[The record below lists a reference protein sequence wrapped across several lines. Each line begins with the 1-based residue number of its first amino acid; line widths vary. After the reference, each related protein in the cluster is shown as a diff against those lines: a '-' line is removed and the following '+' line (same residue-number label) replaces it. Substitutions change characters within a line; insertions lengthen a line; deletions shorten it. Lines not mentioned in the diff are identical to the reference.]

1 MGSIQTSLWLKD
13 IPLESDQSFILQQSA
28 LYTTRLQKFAGAIVP
43 KDVYYDPQYQVV
55 NAYLPVDIDVSQSH
69 KVGWSAKRHTD
80 AEVLTPEMLEVYIV
94 LTFFGKIPKERPIH
108 RNGTPVTGEQ
118 ELYHILFPG
127 SWAIL
132 LWQKWLCLWYQTR
145 QVLRRNPLYPQGL
158 IQVAHQNLT
167 EVFEES
173 MYNVS

>member
-1 MGSIQTSLWLKD
+1 MGTIKTDLWLRD
-13 IPLESDQSFILQQSA
+13 IPLESEQSFVLQQSA

-43 KDVYYDPQYQVV
+43 KDLYYDPQYQVV
-55 NAYLPVDIDVSQSH
+55 NAYLPVDIDVSRSH

-80 AEVLTPEMLEVYIV
+80 AEALTPEMLEVYIV
-94 LTFFGKIPKERPIH
+94 LTFFGRIPKKRPIQ
-108 RNGTPVTGEQ
+108 RNGIPIAGEQ

-158 IQVAHQNLT
+158 IQATHQNLT

-173 MYNVS
+173 IYNVS